1 MSPYSTTASTTT
13 QPLDSFYPSHH
24 EFIHELTYPP
34 TPPSSQQQQQQQQA
48 QQKQQQV
55 QLDAKEEDEAWLPK
69 GWKTVGNSRRRS
81 LLEVVTN
88 IRTLGELYRALS
100 DIRNQLPSPVAT
112 AMEEAHAAANRPV
125 MLARGSSNNTATP
138 TTPGG
143 GYDPWNHIN
152 SETTPASLLH
162 SPGTFNQFAQQL
174 SQYPA
179 SVFDALVRL
188 HLNCTSYRRIDKD
201 RFLEQYRQG
210 HVHAGLVCAIYAY
223 SAVHGMVCH
232 PDQFG
237 IYPFMDQLAKDC
249 YQLAHDL
256 VEFDRPS
263 KTTIETLVLMQL
275 YLAATT
281 SDTNQQYYLSLAE
294 RHMCMAEKNATRKED
309 FARLKAWMLQTDL
322 LLAMR
327 TMSPPVL
334 YDKQQQQP
342 LVRLRPASED
352 ERLPL
357 LAIEIELEGLA
368 RISQHDHDLGSW
380 RDKIRK
386 NFPYTNHPHPNDNAS
401 HLVNRY
407 ALRLHALFFAGKLQ
421 IHQSNMMQS
430 LSQHNDRGWSDYFT
444 ELPSNNN
451 DVATTNQVEAALMES
466 MRAGFGLVQI
476 VWTLFQANDRCMIIE
491 LMDTLSAAFS
501 VLYYGNK
508 MVERVHVACQE
519 AMIGLIHA
527 FISSPSMMQ
536 SSGIRQFVQKWQ
548 CVLPSNTQV
557 CV

>member
-1 MSPYSTTASTTT
+1 
-13 QPLDSFYPSHH
+13 
-24 EFIHELTYPP
+24 
-34 TPPSSQQQQQQQQA
+34 
-48 QQKQQQV
+48 
-55 QLDAKEEDEAWLPK
+55 
-69 GWKTVGNSRRRS
+69 
-81 LLEVVTN
+81 
-88 IRTLGELYRALS
+88 
-100 DIRNQLPSPVAT
+100 
-112 AMEEAHAAANRPV
+112 
-125 MLARGSSNNTATP
+125 ML
-138 TTPGG
+138 
-143 GYDPWNHIN
+143 
-152 SETTPASLLH
+152 
-162 SPGTFNQFAQQL
+162 
-174 SQYPA
+174 
-179 SVFDALVRL
+179 
-188 HLNCTSYRRIDKD
+188 
-201 RFLEQYRQG
+201 G

-334 YDKQQQQP
+334 YDKQQQQQQQQP
-342 LVRLRPASED
+342 LVRLRPVSEE

-476 VWTLFQANDRCMIIE
+476 VWTLLQANDRCMIIE
-491 LMDTLSAAFS
+491 
-501 VLYYGNK
+501 VRNK
-508 MVERVHVACQE
+508 TRRRRIKSLLNVIYC
-519 AMIGLIHA
+519 
-527 FISSPSMMQ
+527 S
-536 SSGIRQFVQKWQ
+536 
-548 CVLPSNTQV
+548 
-557 CV
+557 

>member
-1 MSPYSTTASTTT
+1 MGI
-13 QPLDSFYPSHH
+13 L
-24 EFIHELTYPP
+24 
-34 TPPSSQQQQQQQQA
+34 
-48 QQKQQQV
+48 
-55 QLDAKEEDEAWLPK
+55 
-69 GWKTVGNSRRRS
+69 
-81 LLEVVTN
+81 
-88 IRTLGELYRALS
+88 
-100 DIRNQLPSPVAT
+100 
-112 AMEEAHAAANRPV
+112 
-125 MLARGSSNNTATP
+125 
-138 TTPGG
+138 
-143 GYDPWNHIN
+143 
-152 SETTPASLLH
+152 
-162 SPGTFNQFAQQL
+162 
-174 SQYPA
+174 
-179 SVFDALVRL
+179 
-188 HLNCTSYRRIDKD
+188 
-201 RFLEQYRQG
+201 G

-237 IYPFMDQLAKDC
+237 IYPFMDKLAEDC

-263 KTTIETLVLMQL
+263 KTTLETLILMQL
-275 YLAATT
+275 YSAATSSSKPT
-281 SDTNQQYYLSLAE
+281 QQYSMSLAE

-334 YDKQQQQP
+334 YNKQQQQQQP
-342 LVRLRPASED
+342 LVRLRPLSED

-357 LAIEIELEGLA
+357 LALEIELEGLA

-386 NFPYTNHPHPNDNAS
+386 NFPYTNHPHPSDS
-401 HLVNRY
+401 TSRLVNRY

-451 DVATTNQVEAALMES
+451 DMATTNQVEAALMES

-491 LMDTLSAAFS
+491 VSKRKRRREEEL
-501 VLYYGNK
+501 
-508 MVERVHVACQE
+508 QE
-519 AMIGLIHA
+519 Y
-527 FISSPSMMQ
+527 
-536 SSGIRQFVQKWQ
+536 
-548 CVLPSNTQV
+548 
-557 CV
+557 

>member
-81 LLEVVTN
+81 LLEVETN

-210 HVHAGLVCAIYAY
+210 
-223 SAVHGMVCH
+223 
-232 PDQFG
+232 
-237 IYPFMDQLAKDC
+237 K
-249 YQLAHDL
+249 
-256 VEFDRPS
+256 
-263 KTTIETLVLMQL
+263 MQ
-275 YLAATT
+275 
-281 SDTNQQYYLSLAE
+281 
-294 RHMCMAEKNATRKED
+294 
-309 FARLKAWMLQTDL
+309 
-322 LLAMR
+322 
-327 TMSPPVL
+327 
-334 YDKQQQQP
+334 
-342 LVRLRPASED
+342 
-352 ERLPL
+352 
-357 LAIEIELEGLA
+357 
-368 RISQHDHDLGSW
+368 
-380 RDKIRK
+380 
-386 NFPYTNHPHPNDNAS
+386 
-401 HLVNRY
+401 
-407 ALRLHALFFAGKLQ
+407 
-421 IHQSNMMQS
+421 
-430 LSQHNDRGWSDYFT
+430 
-444 ELPSNNN
+444 
-451 DVATTNQVEAALMES
+451 
-466 MRAGFGLVQI
+466 
-476 VWTLFQANDRCMIIE
+476 
-491 LMDTLSAAFS
+491 
-501 VLYYGNK
+501 
-508 MVERVHVACQE
+508 
-519 AMIGLIHA
+519 
-527 FISSPSMMQ
+527 
-536 SSGIRQFVQKWQ
+536 
-548 CVLPSNTQV
+548 
-557 CV
+557 